1 MHFLQALARK
11 LDALVPRLSSPRMQ
25 RVVTFAAL
33 LLAATSIGPH
43 RALDDYVLALIARAR
58 GAPVGL
64 QRAPLDLFTFT
75 TGDPAANHQLM
86 DVGLMLPWWTDP
98 ELKIA
103 FFRPVS
109 SLTHWLDERLW
120 PSSPVLM
127 HLHSLLWFGVLLVA
141 VGAVY
146 RCLDGSARAAGVAFL
161 LYAVDDAHGPTLAWL
176 ANRNALI
183 AGVFGVAA
191 LIAHD
196 AWRRRRSL
204 GGAVLAPLSLLAGLL
219 AGELAIGAVGYLVAY
234 AAVLDPGSRRERAVS
249 LVPTAAVVVGWRVYW
264 LGAGYGARGSGAY
277 VDPLASPLAFCAGLP
292 ARLAVL
298 LHGQFSAPPSDLAFL
313 APPSHRPLLISIA
326 VATVGVVTW
335 LLLPFVRE
343 DRTCRFWA
351 LGMILALLPLAAT
364 FPSDRLLLFV
374 GLGACALLARLVDEW
389 IRQQRDGAAA
399 SNARSILTGC
409 FVALHLV
416 AAPLLLPV
424 RAGQM
429 ELFAVAHD
437 RGESGIPRDATIEG
451 RTVVIVAAPT
461 VLFANYIQAEREL
474 LRTPRPAHLYVLAS
488 ASSPI
493 TVTRSGS
500 NALLLR
506 PEEGF
511 LYTPLEQHY
520 RGKRPLAVGDRVEL
534 SAMAAE
540 VVEALPDGRPRAVR
554 FDLGAGQDGEGEKA
568 PLVLTWSAGRFTP
581 LRIPD
586 EGTTVTLPEE
596 DFGKILLSAA
606 FGGT

>member
-1 MHFLQALARK
+1 MQALARK
-11 LDALVPRLSSPRMQ
+11 LDALVPRLSSSRMQ

-58 GAPVGL
+58 GAAVGL
-64 QRAPLDLFTFT
+64 ERAPLDLFTFT
-75 TGDPAANHQLM
+75 TGNAATNHRLM

-109 SLTHWLDERLW
+109 SLTHWLDESLW

-127 HLHSLLWFGVLLVA
+127 HLHSLLWFAVLLTA

-146 RCLDGSARAAGVAFL
+146 RRLDGSARAAGLAFL
-161 LYAVDDAHGPTLAWL
+161 LYALDDAHGPTLAWL

-183 AGVFGVAA
+183 AGAFGAAA
-191 LIAHD
+191 LIGHD
-196 AWRRRRSL
+196 AWRKRGSL
-204 GGAVLAPLSLLAGLL
+204 LGALLAPLSLLAGLL

-234 AAVLDPGSRRERAVS
+234 AAVLDTGSRRGRALS
-249 LVPTAAVVVGWRVYW
+249 LVPTAAVVLGWRVYW

-277 VDPLASPLAFCAGLP
+277 VDPLGSPLAFCAGLP
-292 ARLAVL
+292 VRLAVL

-313 APPSHRPLLISIA
+313 APPSHRPLLITIA
-326 VATVGVVTW
+326 VATVAIVAW
-335 LLLPFVRE
+335 LLLPFVRT
-343 DRTCRFWA
+343 DKTCRFWA

-374 GLGACALLARLVDEW
+374 GLGACALLGRLVDEW
-389 IRQQRDGAAA
+389 IRRTSDGSGA
-399 SNARSILTGC
+399 SNARSVLSGC
-409 FVALHLV
+409 FVALHLLG
-416 AAPLLLPV
+416 APLLLPI

-429 ELFAVAHD
+429 EVFAVAHAK
-437 RGESGIPRDATIEG
+437 GESGIPADAAIAG
-451 RTVVIVAAPT
+451 RTVVLVAAPT

-474 LRTPRPAHLYVLAS
+474 LGIPRPAHLYVLAS

-493 TVTRSGS
+493 HVERAGPQ
-500 NALLLR
+500 ALLLR
-506 PEEGF
+506 PERGF

-520 RGKRPLAVGDRVEL
+520 RGKRPFAAGDRVAL
-534 SAMAAE
+534 SRMTAE
-540 VVEALPDGRPRAVR
+540 VVEALPDGRPGAVR
-554 FDLGAGQDGEGEKA
+554 FDLGTAQGMDA
-568 PLVLTWSAGRFTP
+568 PLVLTWTDGRFSE
-581 LRIPD
+581 LAIP
-586 EGTTVTLPEE
+586 ETGPVTLPEE

-606 FGGT
+606 LGGF